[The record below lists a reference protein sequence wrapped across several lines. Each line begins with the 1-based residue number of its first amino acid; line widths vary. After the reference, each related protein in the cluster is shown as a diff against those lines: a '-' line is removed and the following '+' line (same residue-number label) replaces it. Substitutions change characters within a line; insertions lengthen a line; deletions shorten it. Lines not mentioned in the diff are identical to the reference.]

1 MKQAIQAETKMTRA
15 DSENHLENEADSIKP
30 LHPDIN
36 DQLGKK
42 KK

>member
-15 DSENHLENEADSIKP
+15 DSEKHLENEVDSIKP

-36 DQLGKK
+36 YQLGEKK
-42 KK
+42 K

>member
-1 MKQAIQAETKMTRA
+1 MTRS

-36 DQLGKK
+36 YQLGENKK
-42 KK
+42 